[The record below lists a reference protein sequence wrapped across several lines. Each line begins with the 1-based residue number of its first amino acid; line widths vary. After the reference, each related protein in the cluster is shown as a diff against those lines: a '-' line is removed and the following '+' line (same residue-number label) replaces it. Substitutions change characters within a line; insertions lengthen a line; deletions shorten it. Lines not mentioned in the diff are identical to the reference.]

1 MIALEGEGSSVTYEP
16 TFNFREVEKC
26 PALRETSRTM
36 RLSLFKSGGIFRVSP
51 KRKAALSRTLVLR
64 ELYTAPK
71 EAELSGVISGGG
83 AEKKN
88 DYLPERNARRTVG
101 DKKAFSPTVS

>member
-1 MIALEGEGSSVTYEP
+1 M
-16 TFNFREVEKC
+16 
-26 PALRETSRTM
+26 
-36 RLSLFKSGGIFRVSP
+36 SP

-71 EAELSGVISGGG
+71 EAELSGVIFGGG
-83 AEKKN
+83 DGGEEKKN